1 MVPSLNKIVFYN
13 LIIASLIVSV
23 YFLSRKNVIGKNNY
37 SHHMKVGKVVSLIR
51 EETGK
56 EVSVAIQGKQKHHH
70 ILVTALEYAGQ
81 QGAGINA
88 LASLQCWAGHTG
100 LPMSTLEPIISA
112 TKMLGSF
119 SYEKSTLKLRD
130 YFDINAASNVSGY
143 AGIMSREDFLEQGPM
158 DIVYID
164 TCPKI
169 DKPMTFAKDESCM
182 TAKKELSPLTT
193 KGYCV
198 KGVGSIH
205 NKHLTTEKIQAILNR
220 WHKKS
225 VLVVFS
231 RWQGPYFTH
240 PVCEGIDRDGNTQI
254 HPSPRLLKDA
264 KNYDDLFNN
273 ITMSDDGVAAKKLAI
288 MIRLEHTLLFTQ
300 KNSKYSV
307 KKCLQQLLQSS
318 AKLLGESDRIPIL
331 TADIG
336 KYGSQSWSWSI
347 KNKVELA
354 RAKKQTKDTIE
365 LLLNKKMSFERWE
378 ESFIKAADG
387 VTNEAYIG
395 ALQRT
400 VASRADCLVLMGGGH
415 FQSLA
420 LKDYVRLHSR
430 KKWCVKFIC
439 TDKGNHFE
447 RIMNLKDLV

>member
-1 MVPSLNKIVFYN
+1 MRPSLFKIVFYN

-23 YFLSRKNVIGKNNY
+23 YILSRKNVIVKNNY
-37 SHHMKVGKVVSLIR
+37 SHHMNVGKVASLIGK
-51 EETGK
+51 ETQK
-56 EVSVAIQGKQKHHH
+56 EVSVEIQRKQKHHH
-70 ILVTALEYAGQ
+70 MVVTALTYAGQ

-88 LASLQCWAGHTG
+88 IASLQCWAGHTG

-112 TKMLGSF
+112 TKLVGLLN
-119 SYEKSTLKLRD
+119 YKKNTLKLED
-130 YFDINAASNVSGY
+130 CFDINVASNVSGY

-169 DKPMTFAKDESCM
+169 DKPMTFAKNGLCM
-182 TAKKELSPLTT
+182 TAKKELSPLTA

-198 KGVGSIH
+198 KGIGSIH
-205 NKHLTTEKIQAILNR
+205 YKNLTTEKILAVLNR
-220 WHKKS
+220 WHKRS
-225 VLVVFS
+225 VLVVLS
-231 RWQGPYFTH
+231 RWYGPYFAH
-240 PVCEGIDRDGNTQI
+240 PECEGIDNDGNTQV
-254 HPSPRLLKDA
+254 HPSRRLLKDA
-264 KNYDDLFNN
+264 KNYDDLYNN
-273 ITMSDDGVAAKKLAI
+273 ITASDDGVAAKKIAI

-300 KNSKYSV
+300 RNSKYSV
-307 KKCLQQLLQSS
+307 KKCLQQLVQSS
-318 AKLLGESDRIPIL
+318 AKLLGKSDRIPIL

-336 KYGSQSWSWSI
+336 KYGTQSWSHSV
-347 KNKVELA
+347 KNKMELA
-354 RAKKQTKDTIE
+354 TIEKQTKDAIE
-365 LLLNKKMSFERWE
+365 LLLNKKMSLKRWE
-378 ESFIKAADG
+378 ESFIKAAHG

-420 LKDYVRLHSR
+420 LQDYVRLHSR

-439 TDKGNHFE
+439 IDNTKQNRFN
-447 RIMNLKDLV
+447 RIMN